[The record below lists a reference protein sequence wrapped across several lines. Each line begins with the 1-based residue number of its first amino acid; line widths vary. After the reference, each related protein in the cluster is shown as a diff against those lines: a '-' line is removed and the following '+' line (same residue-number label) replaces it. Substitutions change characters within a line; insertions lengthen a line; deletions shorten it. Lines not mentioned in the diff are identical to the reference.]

1 MKKSQAEKELL
12 TVAKKHTNNPPGWAL
27 RSVHITGDDHTIS
40 KTSSLDK
47 AASLLASKISSNTE
61 DHNSLLFST
70 TPQNYPHDKLANFMD
85 VLKMYLDRESG

>member
-27 RSVHITGDDHTIS
+27 RSVHITGDDHDIS
-40 KTSSLDK
+40 KTSLLDK
-47 AASLLASKISSNTE
+47 AASLLASKISSSSTE

-70 TPQNYPHDKLANFMD
+70 TPHNYPHDKLANFMD
-85 VLKMYLDRESG
+85 VL